1 MRKRITKV
9 TTKTGD
15 DGTTAMA
22 DGSRV
27 SKSEA
32 RINCIGEV
40 DELNSLIGYLRSVDC
55 SAKYDLSLMR
65 IQNCLFD
72 IGGSLSLGTDQSISQ
87 EEILYL
93 EKEINILNGSLPE
106 LENFILPGGSPA
118 SSLAQYARSVCRR
131 CERSLVKLKEEIK
144 IEDNKLVYLNRLS
157 DLMFVIGRC
166 LNRDAGIE
174 ENFWNQS

>member
-40 DELNSLIGYLRSVDC
+40 DELNSLIGYLRSVDS

-93 EKEINILNGSLPE
+93 EKRSIFLMVAFLSLKTLYCQEEVLHLHWLNMLDLYAEDVNVLWLGS
-106 LENFILPGGSPA
+106 
-118 SSLAQYARSVCRR
+118 
-131 CERSLVKLKEEIK
+131 KKK
-144 IEDNKLVYLNRLS
+144 
-157 DLMFVIGRC
+157 
-166 LNRDAGIE
+166 
-174 ENFWNQS
+174 

>member
-1 MRKRITKV
+1 
-9 TTKTGD
+9 
-15 DGTTAMA
+15 
-22 DGSRV
+22 
-27 SKSEA
+27 
-32 RINCIGEV
+32 
-40 DELNSLIGYLRSVDC
+40 
-55 SAKYDLSLMR
+55 MR

-131 CERSLVKLKEEIK
+131 CERSLVKVKEEIK

-174 ENFWNQS
+174 ENFWNQSYRRERYKSQSKVSPGSVFLPGAISQCPTILPLVIRGYETISSLDTSTNVSYCS

>member
-22 DGSRV
+22 DGTRV

-40 DELNSLIGYLRSVDC
+40 DELNSLIGYLRSMNS
-55 SAKYDLSLMR
+55 SAKYDLCLMR

-72 IGGSLSLGTDQSISQ
+72 IGGSLSLGTDQSISK

-93 EKEINILNGSLPE
+93 EREINILNGKLPN

-118 SSLAQYARSVCRR
+118 SSLAQYVRSVCRR
-131 CERSLVKLKEEIK
+131 CERSLVKLKEEIN
-144 IEDNKLVYLNRLS
+144 IEDNKLIYINRLS
-157 DLMFVIGRC
+157 DLMFVIGRSI
-166 LNRDAGIE
+166 NKDAGIE